1 MVRRQIRVLRDTYP
15 GRPAL
20 DIAVSRATL
29 QRVARELEPESL
41 RLYRPD
47 AVVAFGRRDANA
59 PGYTM
64 AVRAARERGF
74 AAIERLAGG
83 RAAVFHETTLAF
95 AWAIPD
101 ASAREHVDQRFDELA
116 DIMVAAFRA
125 LGIDARVGEV
135 PGEYCP
141 GAHSVNTAGA
151 RKLMGVGQRVIR
163 GATHVGGVVIIGGSA
178 RIREVLVPVYSAL
191 GLDWRPQSVGCLEE
205 EIGPLDAE
213 QVERAILS
221 EFATRYDLLP
231 DTVGA
236 GTRELAEALEPDHL
250 PRPLAAPLV
259 VG

>member
-1 MVRRQIRVLRDTYP
+1 MARGQIRVLRDTYP

-20 DIAVSRATL
+20 DTAISRATL

-47 AVVAFGRRDANA
+47 AVVAFGRRDAKA

-83 RAAVFHETTLAF
+83 RAAVFHEATLAF

-101 ASAREHVDQRFDELA
+101 PSAREHVDQHFDELA

-141 GAHSVNTAGA
+141 GAHSVNAVGA

-163 GATHVGGVVIIGGSA
+163 GATHVGGVVVVGGST

-205 EIGPLDAE
+205 EIGSLDAE

-221 EFATRYDLLP
+221 EFATRYELLP
-231 DTVGA
+231 DAVGA
-236 GTRELAEALEPDHL
+236 ETRELAEALEPDHL
-250 PRPLAAPLV
+250 PQPLAAPLV

>member
-250 PRPLAAPLV
+250 PRLLAAPLV